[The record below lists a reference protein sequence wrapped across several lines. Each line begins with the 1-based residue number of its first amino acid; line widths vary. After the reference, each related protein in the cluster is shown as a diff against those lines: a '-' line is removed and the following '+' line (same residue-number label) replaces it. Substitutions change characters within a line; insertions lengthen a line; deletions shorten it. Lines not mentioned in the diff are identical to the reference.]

1 MTIAAGIDIG
11 NSTTEVL
18 LARVGRGEVDVLA
31 DATAP
36 TRRSKGSAESLDGA
50 VSLLRRL
57 ERRSGLSVEVAV
69 AAPLRPVDTAATTL
83 PEPEQTTG
91 RLRLVASG
99 SRTVGGEGSGI
110 GRPVLVNGHALSVDG
125 SDAVVAVVPRGVAY
139 QAVLEPLRALA
150 SGGRLMAVV
159 MAEDEAVLL
168 GNRLAG
174 RVPVIDEVPTDQMLD
189 AVRVAAEVRPAGTPL
204 RDLADPLQLVAQL
217 GLRETDRA
225 DAARLSSRLRD
236 ASNAVIALSEVMP
249 AAEVSP
255 AAWFEIDSA
264 DGRRCLLL
272 ASENDALRDAPVGA
286 AHAYGLPPAVSR
298 RKVDDLFAVDLGVVA
313 DTVVARSGA
322 QRSRAVALSM
332 LHADS
337 PYRDPGDALAD
348 RLGVAVQ
355 TVASE
360 ATAARAGG
368 ISTPGAEQTALV
380 VDIGGGT
387 IDVVAAG
394 ENVVAAGGGQLLTI
408 SVAALTGATPAA
420 AEWVKR
426 GPAVRV
432 ETPHLLLGEDGSRE
446 FLDRPAGRETVG
458 SLAVRGPAGLLPFDR
473 THAPGEWRALRLRL
487 KADALGAN
495 VARAVRTLNERPTTV
510 VLVGGPVGDDEVLA
524 SVARALPSGVA
535 VGRGNA
541 AGMLGHRYGVAYGLL
556 LSLLRS

>member
-1 MTIAAGIDIG
+1 
-11 NSTTEVL
+11 
-18 LARVGRGEVDVLA
+18 
-31 DATAP
+31 
-36 TRRSKGSAESLDGA
+36 
-50 VSLLRRL
+50 
-57 ERRSGLSVEVAV
+57 
-69 AAPLRPVDTAATTL
+69 
-83 PEPEQTTG
+83 
-91 RLRLVASG
+91 
-99 SRTVGGEGSGI
+99 
-110 GRPVLVNGHALSVDG
+110 
-125 SDAVVAVVPRGVAY
+125 
-139 QAVLEPLRALA
+139 
-150 SGGRLMAVV
+150 
-159 MAEDEAVLL
+159 
-168 GNRLAG
+168 
-174 RVPVIDEVPTDQMLD
+174 
-189 AVRVAAEVRPAGTPL
+189 
-204 RDLADPLQLVAQL
+204 
-217 GLRETDRA
+217 
-225 DAARLSSRLRD
+225 
-236 ASNAVIALSEVMP
+236 
-249 AAEVSP
+249 
-255 AAWFEIDSA
+255 
-264 DGRRCLLL
+264 
-272 ASENDALRDAPVGA
+272 
-286 AHAYGLPPAVSR
+286 
-298 RKVDDLFAVDLGVVA
+298 
-313 DTVVARSGA
+313 
-322 QRSRAVALSM
+322 M